1 MGRIN
6 RQMSFSE
13 SEFSS
18 KKRVTRKEAFL
29 AVMEQVVPWKRLV
42 ERLEPYYP
50 KGERGRPPK
59 GLERMLRLLVV
70 QNCFGLSDEGLEDAV
85 YEIQSIRHF
94 VGVDLNSDVVPDATT
109 VLKFRRFLEEHHL
122 TRAILEEVNASLAA
136 HGLYMKQGTIVD
148 ATIISAPSSTKNRE
162 GKRAPEMHQTK
173 KGNAWHFGMKTHIG
187 VDAGSGLVH
196 TVTGTAANEADI
208 NQTEHLLHGEE
219 EAVFADAGYTGA
231 EKREEIIAKAPR
243 AKFHVAQKP
252 SKVAALAEGPLK
264 EAVQACEKAK
274 ARVRALVEH
283 PFQIVKRRFGYAKV
297 RYRGLRKNL
306 AKLEILFALANLVLA
321 KRELLTASRA

>member
-1 MGRIN
+1 MLRMN

-13 SEFSS
+13 SEFAS

-29 AVMEQVVPWKRLV
+29 AVMEKVLPWKRLL

-94 VGVDLNSDVVPDATT
+94 VGVDLNSDAVPDATT
-109 VLKFRRFLEEHHL
+109 VLKFRRFLEEHNL
-122 TRAILEEVNASLAA
+122 ARAILEEINASLAA
-136 HGLYMKQGTIVD
+136 QGLYMKQGTIVD
-148 ATIISAPSSTKNRE
+148 ATIVAAPSSTKNQRGE
-162 GKRAPEMHQTK
+162 RDPEMRQTK
-173 KGNAWHFGMKTHIG
+173 KGNQWHFGMKAHIG

-208 NQTEHLLHGEE
+208 NQTANLLHGEE

-231 EKREEIIAKAPR
+231 EKREEIVAKAPQ
-243 AKFHVAQKP
+243 AKFYVAQKP

-297 RYRGLRKNL
+297 RYRGLRKNI

-321 KRELLTASRA
+321 KRELLSATRA